1 MQRISQGSKKLLAL
15 VLAATM
21 LCFGALVLSSCGK
34 SDEEVVREGV
44 VRELDLV
51 KNKDPEFMES
61 ITDAAL
67 ASEMDAYGIDANEFM
82 VSYLEGFDYTIN
94 DVTVD
99 GDGATANVTITCKTL
114 TDIYNEVMTN
124 AEETANNTDTS
135 SMSEDEA
142 NQLVGQIMMEAVG
155 QVQATTQEPIDLT
168 FTLNGNTWEPTS
180 AAETALQNALFG
192 A

>member
-1 MQRISQGSKKLLAL
+1 MQKISQGSKKLLAV

-21 LCFGALVLSSCGK
+21 MCFGALVLSSCGK

-44 VRELDLV
+44 ARELDMV

-99 GDGATANVTITCKTL
+99 GDTAVANVTITCKTL
-114 TDIYNEVMTN
+114 SDIYEQVMTS
-124 AEETANNTDTS
+124 AEDAANSTDVS
-135 SMSEDEA
+135 SMGDDES
-142 NQLVGQIMMEAVG
+142 NQLVGQIMMDSVA
-155 QVQATTQEPIDLT
+155 QVQATTQEPVDLT
-168 FTLNGNTWEPTS
+168 FTLNGNTWEPTA
-180 AAETALQNALFG
+180 AAESALPTALFG
-192 A
+192 

>member
-1 MQRISQGSKKLLAL
+1 MQKISQGSKKLLAI

-21 LCFGALVLSSCGK
+21 MCFGALVLSSCGK

-44 VRELDLV
+44 ARELDMV

-82 VSYLEGFDYTIN
+82 TSYLEGFDYTID

-99 GDGATANVTITCKTL
+99 GSNATATVTITCKTL
-114 TDIYNEVMTN
+114 SDIYEQVLGS
-124 AEETANNTDTS
+124 AEEAANSTDTS
-135 SMSEDEA
+135 SLSEDEA
-142 NQLVGQIMMEAVG
+142 NQMVGQIMMDSVA
-155 QVQATTQEPIDLT
+155 QVQATIQAPVELT
-168 FTLNGNTWEPTS
+168 FTLNGNTWEPTA
-180 AAETALQNALFG
+180 AAESALQTALFG